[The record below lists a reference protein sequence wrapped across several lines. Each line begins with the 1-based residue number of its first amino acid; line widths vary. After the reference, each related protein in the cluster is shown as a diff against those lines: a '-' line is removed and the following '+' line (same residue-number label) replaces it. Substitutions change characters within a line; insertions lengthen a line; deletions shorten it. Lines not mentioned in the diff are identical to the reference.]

1 LSTEQKQKTD
11 TFFRITDTFHE
22 SYSYFPSSFLA
33 ERSIHFGDK
42 ESDAHISYPFI
53 SIHFLPVQP
62 TKGHIFRKSEKME
75 HRSIP
80 VLHF

>member
-1 LSTEQKQKTD
+1 MRVIPISPPVFSLSAL
-11 TFFRITDTFHE
+11 FI
-22 SYSYFPSSFLA
+22 L
-33 ERSIHFGDK
+33 GDK